1 VSKLFR
7 GGLRHIA
14 WITHYR
20 PGLPRLPI
28 KSLLSLA
35 TAFTLSCAPFS
46 YAADAPSLPSTASAL
61 LTLMR
66 AEHFHP
72 AELDTETYRA
82 MENGVMDLA
91 RSAASPEE
99 FLEGFNKYWRGGLYS
114 HVRLYYRPPASAGAP
129 RNNPPVQAP
138 DPVTLAW
145 DGDVA
150 ILTVNSMSGSSDQ
163 IDAAYDEIAERGAT
177 KLIINLRANGGGAFG
192 VMPLVGHLID
202 QTLDMG
208 VFVTNRWY
216 EDHDS
221 PPTADDL
228 RTAAPC
234 QCSDAA
240 FAADME
246 TRPLTSYRVEPMA
259 PHFSGPVYVLTSRV
273 SISAAEIAIEALQA
287 SGRATI
293 VGEKTPGL
301 LLQPKFFTL
310 DGGFQL
316 MWPIGDYRTVASGRI
331 EGVGIRPDV
340 ELPAVEALEAAMK
353 L

>member
-1 VSKLFR
+1 MKAAISVAAAFILLCSSFAGAAESPDPDLT
-7 GGLRHIA
+7 A
-14 WITHYR
+14 TAS
-20 PGLPRLPI
+20 
-28 KSLLSLA
+28 SLLA
-35 TAFTLSCAPFS
+35 
-46 YAADAPSLPSTASAL
+46 
-61 LTLMR
+61 LMR

-72 AELDTETYRA
+72 AELDSEAYRE
-82 MENGVMDLA
+82 MENGVMALA
-91 RSAASPEE
+91 RRATSPEE
-99 FLEGFNKYWRGGLYS
+99 FLEGFNSYWRGGLYS
-114 HVRLYYRPPASAGAP
+114 HVRLYYRPPVPADAP
-129 RNNPPVQAP
+129 RNTPPLQP
-138 DPVTLAW
+138 DVVTLAW

-150 ILTVNSMSGSSDQ
+150 ILTVNSMSGSSEQ
-163 IDAAYDEIAERGAT
+163 IEAAYDEIAERRAT
-177 KLIINLRANGGGAFG
+177 KLIIDLRANGGGAFG

-202 QTLDMG
+202 ETLDMG

-216 EDHDS
+216 DDHDA
-221 PPTADDL
+221 PPTAEDL
-228 RTAAPC
+228 RAATPC
-234 QCSDAA
+234 QCTDAA

-246 TRPLTSYRVEPMA
+246 TRALTSYRVEPMR
-259 PHFSGPVYVLTSRV
+259 PYFGGPVYVLSSAV

-331 EGVGIRPDV
+331 EGTGVTPDV
-340 ELPAVEALEAAMK
+340 EVDAEQALETAMK